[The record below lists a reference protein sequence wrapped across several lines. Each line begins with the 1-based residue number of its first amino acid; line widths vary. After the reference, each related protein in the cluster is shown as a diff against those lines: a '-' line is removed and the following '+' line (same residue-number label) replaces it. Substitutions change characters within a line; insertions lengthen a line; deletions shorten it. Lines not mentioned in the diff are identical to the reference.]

1 MISEDEARRLADEL
15 HTARRDVTTVRQISL
30 RHPEMTV
37 VDAYAVQ
44 QSLVARMLAEGRTVV
59 GRKVGLTSMPMQRSM
74 GISEPDYGVITDDMV
89 FPSGG
94 EIEATRFNYPR
105 VEIELAFILAD
116 RIEGPGV
123 TAGDVLRATS
133 HISPSI
139 EILDSRIEMTDAAT
153 GHRRTIVD
161 TVSDNAADAGM
172 VLGPGILDPSD
183 FRPRDLSALLYIN
196 GIIEET
202 GVASAV
208 LGHPAQAVAWLANKL
223 GEYGQALES
232 GQVVLSGSLTQSVP
246 VRAGDVV
253 HGDFGGMGAVTCR
266 FV

>member
-1 MISEDEARRLADEL
+1 MISADEVGRIADEL
-15 HTARRDVTTVRQISL
+15 HAARRDVSTVRQISL

-37 VDAYAVQ
+37 IDAYAVQ
-44 QSLVARMLAEGRTVV
+44 QSLIGRMRVEGSTVV

-94 EIEATRFNYPR
+94 EIEAARFNYPR
-105 VEIELAFILAD
+105 VEIELAFILRD
-116 RIEGPGV
+116 GLEGPGV
-123 TAGDVLRATS
+123 TVGDVLRATS
-133 HISPSI
+133 HVSPSI
-139 EILDSRIEMTDAAT
+139 EILDSRVEMTDAAT

-172 VLGPGILDPSD
+172 VVGPGVLDPHD
-183 FRPRDLSALLYIN
+183 LRPRELSALLYIN

-223 GEYGQALES
+223 AEYDQALEA
-232 GQVVLSGSLTQSVP
+232 GQVVLSGSLTQSIP
-246 VRAGDVV
+246 VSAGDVV
-253 HGDFGGMGAVTCR
+253 HGDFGELGAVTCR